1 MDSNAI
7 QQRSIP
13 QGRRK
18 LATVIRG
25 SGDIIRIEDVV
36 SALPTGR
43 SDAAKLLSRWA
54 GQGWLRRVGPGAYV
68 AVSLDSLES
77 ERILDDPWI
86 LVPLL
91 YAPAYIGG
99 WTAAE
104 YWDLTEQLF
113 RQILVITTKTVRRKR
128 EIRDG
133 AQFIVRHIQKRK
145 FFGTKAVW
153 RGRSKVLVSDVHR
166 TIIDMLDEPSIGG
179 GIQHVADC
187 LAVYLRH
194 PDRDDEILI
203 DYAEG
208 LDNGAIFKRLGF
220 LAEEYPDTGDLTE
233 ACLKHLTKGNA
244 KIDPALECPRLISKW
259 RLRIPLNWT
268 TGERSG

>member
-1 MDSNAI
+1 MDGKAI

-18 LATVIRG
+18 LAAVIRG

-54 GQGWLRRVGPGAYV
+54 SQGWLRRVGPGAYV
-68 AVSLDSLES
+68 AVSLDLLES

-86 LVPLL
+86 LVPVL
-91 YAPAYIGG
+91 YAPAYIAG

-104 YWDLTEQLF
+104 YWELTEQLS
-113 RQILVITTKTVRRKR
+113 RQIFVMTTRTVRKKY

-133 AQFIVRHIQKRK
+133 AQFIVCHIQERR

-187 LAVYLRH
+187 LAVYLRR
-194 PDRDDEILI
+194 PDRDDKMLI

-208 LDNGAIFKRLGF
+208 LANGAIFKRLGF
-220 LAEEYPDTGDLTE
+220 LAEKYPDTRDLTE
-233 ACLKHLTKGNA
+233 ACLKRLTKGNA
-244 KIDPALECPRLISKW
+244 KVDPALECPRLISRW
-259 RLRIPLNWT
+259 RLRIPPIWT
-268 TGERSG
+268 IEEM